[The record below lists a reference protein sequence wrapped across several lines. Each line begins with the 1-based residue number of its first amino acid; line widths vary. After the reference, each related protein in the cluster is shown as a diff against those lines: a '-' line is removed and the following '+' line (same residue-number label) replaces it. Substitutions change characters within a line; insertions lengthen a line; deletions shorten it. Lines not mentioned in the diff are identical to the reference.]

1 MTLSGTLLAALGAE
15 IPVVPGADEAR
26 RWAAEEL
33 AKKAYQDAKPGLSQ
47 TILNWLG
54 QALQELLAGMGSLPG
69 STGLLVVLGL
79 ALLAVVAAVV
89 IIRPRL
95 NRKKA
100 RDAFI
105 FEGSTTQTAAE
116 HRELARSAVERG
128 DLGTALSEQF
138 RAIVRAA
145 EERRIST
152 PSPGRTAAEVAADLR
167 LAFPAH
173 GQDLLRAAE
182 IFNSVRYGR
191 AEPALAQYQ
200 ELVTTDKAL
209 TAAKPAHATEAVAP

>member
-1 MTLSGTLLAALGAE
+1 MAALGAE

-54 QALQELLAGMGSLPG
+54 QALQQLLDGMGSLPG
-69 STGLLVVLGL
+69 STGLLVILGL

-100 RDAFI
+100 KDAPI

-128 DLGTALSEQF
+128 DLATAVSEQF

-145 EERRIST
+145 EERHISA
-152 PSPGRTAAEVAADLR
+152 PAPGRTAAEVAADLR

-182 IFNSVRYGR
+182 IFNSVRYGHT
-191 AEPALAQYQ
+191 EPVLPQYQ
-200 ELVTTDKAL
+200 ELAATDKAL